1 MESDSLYYLLGF
13 TALGI
18 VLISLIPAIFFLLTL
33 QKTLHAV
40 SPGNRLM
47 QPGHVWLLLI
57 PVFNIIWIFITVA
70 RIADS
75 IKNECSRLS
84 IPTTES
90 RPTYGIGLVM
100 SILWICGFIPVIGMI
115 ASLAG
120 VICWIIY
127 WVKVNDYKN
136 IIITN
141 RDNFML
147 DIEREAARS
156 SNP

>member
-13 TALGI
+13 SVLGI
-18 VLISLIPAIFFLLTL
+18 LLISLIPAIFFLLTL
-33 QKTLHAV
+33 QKTLNAV
-40 SPGNRLM
+40 SPENRSM
-47 QPGHVWLLLI
+47 QPTQVWLLLI
-57 PVFNIIWIFITVA
+57 PVFNIVWIFITVT

-84 IPTTES
+84 IPTAES

-100 SILWICGFIPVIGMI
+100 SILWICGIIPVAGMI

-120 VICWIIY
+120 LICWIIY

-136 IIITN
+136 IIISN
-141 RDNFML
+141 QDNFLL
-147 DIEREAARS
+147 DIERETAQS
-156 SNP
+156 SSR